1 MLSPPLA
8 GQVSPSPRYSLA
20 PKAWLTPAGRR
31 QLEILW
37 VLATFLGLELWDSLR
52 RRHHRRRPQRAQWL
66 VERLLKL
73 GPTFIKIGQSLS
85 TRADLIP
92 ADYIQALSQ
101 LQDRVPPFDS
111 KIAMAMIEGE
121 LGQSIEAL
129 FQSFAP
135 IPLASASLGQV
146 HRAILPTG
154 EDVVVKVQRPGLE
167 ESLNLDFEVL
177 HRCFR
182 WGKRWLPG
190 FKRLGQKYEFEAIYQ
205 EFFSLLLQEID
216 YIHEGKNAERFRHN
230 FQDDPWVKIPNVY
243 WQYTTHRIL
252 TLEYL
257 PGIKV
262 DDRAALLQAGIN
274 LDRVIETG
282 ICAYLKQLLIDGF
295 FQSDPHPGN
304 MAVNQQGEL
313 IFYDFGTMAE
323 VKIMA
328 KDQML
333 QTFFAILRKDTNKIL
348 ETLIYMGLIE
358 PMQDMAPVKRIIRF
372 LLDNF
377 RDKPVD
383 IKAFEQVSEEVYA
396 MFQQQPFRLPPQMTF
411 ILKSLATLDGLA
423 RALDP
428 QYNLI
433 AASQPFIE
441 RVAGT
446 TPAPSLLAMVLK
458 QVRTF
463 LTAQFQASP
472 RLPGLIQDLEEKI
485 ERGELQFRTRSPE
498 GDRLL
503 KRIHL
508 AVKSLIYACLTGF
521 TLLSAAVLLPTTY
534 HQLALLGFGLAGLF
548 SLFLLRSLIKLAI
561 QERFER

>member
-1 MLSPPLA
+1 MLSA
-8 GQVSPSPRYSLA
+8 
-20 PKAWLTPAGRR
+20 
-31 QLEILW
+31 
-37 VLATFLGLELWDSLR
+37 FLILELWDSLR
-52 RRHHRRRPQRAQWL
+52 GQRFRRRSQRAQWL
-66 VERLLKL
+66 VERLLEL

-111 KIAMAMIEGE
+111 AIAMALIEQE

-167 ESLNLDFEVL
+167 ECLNLDFEVL
-177 HRCFR
+177 HHCFR

-190 FKRLGQKYEFEAIYQ
+190 FKRLAKKYEFEAIYH
-205 EFFSLLLQEID
+205 EFFTLLFQEID
-216 YIHEGKNAERFRHN
+216 YIHEGKNAERFRQN
-230 FQDDPWVKIPNVY
+230 FQDEPQVKIPNVY
-243 WQYTTHRIL
+243 WQYTTHRVL

-262 DDRAALLQAGIN
+262 DDREALLKAGIS
-274 LDRVIETG
+274 LDCVIETG

-304 MAVNQQGEL
+304 MAVNGQGEL

-323 VKIMA
+323 VKIVA
-328 KDQML
+328 KDQMI
-333 QTFFAILRKDTNKIL
+333 QTFFAILRKDANKIL

-358 PMQDMAPVKRIIRF
+358 PVQDMAPVKRIINF

-383 IKAFEQVSEEVYA
+383 IKAFEQVSDEVYA

-433 AASQPFIE
+433 AASQPFIQ

-458 QVRTF
+458 QVQTF
-463 LTAQFQASP
+463 LAAKFQGSP
-472 RLPGLIQDLEEKI
+472 RMPRLIQDLEEKI

-508 AVKSLIYACLTGF
+508 ALKSLIYACLTGF
-521 TLLSAAVLLPTTY
+521 TLLSAAVLLPTMY
-534 HQLALLGFGLAGLF
+534 HQLALVGFGLAGLF
-548 SLFLLRSLIKLAI
+548 SLFLLRSLIQLAI
-561 QERFER
+561 QERLDRWGPS